1 MSVRVLIADD
11 FELVRA
17 GIESALRADPE
28 IEVVSHASDGR
39 EALEQARRLRPDV
52 VILDLRMSGQGGM
65 EALDAFRE
73 QLPDVRVMILTANAN
88 PDNLDAAIAAGAVG
102 YLTKQSSV
110 EDLCEAVG
118 EVHRGGVVLARS
130 LAGRR
135 SPEHALAR
143 VADAPS
149 ERPTLTGRQRMVVR
163 HISTGLTDAE
173 IAQRLFVS
181 VRTVQ
186 YELAEIKRM
195 TGLSRRSEIARWAVI
210 NSLG

>member
-17 GIESALRADPE
+17 GIESALRAEPE

-73 QLPDVRVMILTANAN
+73 QLPGVRVMILTANAN
-88 PDNLDAAIAAGAVG
+88 PDNLDAAIAAGAAG

-110 EDLCEAVG
+110 EDLCEAVV
-118 EVHRGGVVLARS
+118 EVHRGGVVLAPS
-130 LAGRR
+130 LADRR
-135 SPEHALAR
+135 PAERPAER
-143 VADAPS
+143 VGDNS
-149 ERPTLTGRQRMVVR
+149 NERPTLTGRQRMVVR

-173 IAQRLFVS
+173 IADRLFVS

>member
-130 LAGRR
+130 LAGGRA
-135 SPEHALAR
+135 PEHALAGA
-143 VADAPS
+143 ADASS
-149 ERPTLTGRQRMVVR
+149 ERPTLTGRQRIVVR

-181 VRTVQ
+181 LRTVQ